1 MSGSEIT
8 FDHSTVA
15 HRDLAK
21 RLKMTAD
28 ALPPGWVAGRLPR
41 PSFPIDECVDQLIRK
56 KRRIIRASAELQA
69 IHPLGACPYG
79 VARSAVVHA
88 ASYAGTQ
95 LSYEKELKP
104 AVAAAAKYFKAEGR
118 WLGKVI
124 YGAELQA
131 QVLVD
136 GLDLL
141 ELSLPRRKAIFKTL
155 SHARRLLEGASDDF
169 TSLHKQLSK
178 NPGDVW
184 RLSFV
189 RKLFNEWWVLT
200 GKDPKASPGPFQ
212 EFVCAAWCTLS
223 PLAAPTD
230 ADWRSAIKTALNRC
244 QPGQWR
250 GRLRPES
257 APPVDGDR
265 RLHVGAV
272 NLEV

>member
-41 PSFPIDECVDQLIRK
+41 PSLPIDECVDRLIRK
-56 KRRIIRASAELQA
+56 RRIRASAELRA
-69 IHPLGACPYG
+69 IHPLGACPYA

-95 LSYEKELKP
+95 QSYEKELKP
-104 AVAAAAKYFKAEGR
+104 AVAAAVKYFKDEGR
-118 WLGKVI
+118 WLLNVI
-124 YGAELQA
+124 YGAELNA
-131 QVLVD
+131 QVLLD

-141 ELSLPRRKAIFKTL
+141 ELSLPRRKALFGSL
-155 SHARRLLEGASDDF
+155 SRSRHLLAGASDDF
-169 TSLHKQLSK
+169 ASLHKQLSK
-178 NPGDVW
+178 YRGDVW

-189 RKLFNEWWVLT
+189 RTLFTEWWVLT
-200 GKDPKASPGPFQ
+200 GKDPKASPGPCQDFI
-212 EFVCAAWCTLS
+212 CAAWCSLS

-230 ADWRSAIKTALNRC
+230 ADWGSAIKVALNRC

-250 GRLRPES
+250 
-257 APPVDGDR
+257 V
-265 RLHVGAV
+265 V
-272 NLEV
+272 